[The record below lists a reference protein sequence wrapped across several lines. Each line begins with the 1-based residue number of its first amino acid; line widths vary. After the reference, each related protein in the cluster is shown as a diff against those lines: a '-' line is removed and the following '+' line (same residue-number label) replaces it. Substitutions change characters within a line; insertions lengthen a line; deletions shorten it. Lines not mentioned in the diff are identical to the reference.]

1 MIMYLLGK
9 FIKLSIID
17 LLLPGPPL
25 RSGFEW
31 LEAPVGGEGIVQ
43 KVETVPGNIHLV
55 HLSTK
60 LYYTRLKKKKQKG
73 IS

>member
-17 LLLPGPPL
+17 LLLPGSPL

-31 LEAPVGGEGIVQ
+31 LEAPVGGEGIVK
-43 KVETVPGNIHLV
+43 KVEAVPGHKHLV
-55 HLSTK
+55 HL
-60 LYYTRLKKKKQKG
+60 LYKILRKKQIG

>member
-1 MIMYLLGK
+1 MIRYLLGK

-31 LEAPVGGEGIVQ
+31 LEAPVGGEGIVK
-43 KVETVPGNIHLV
+43 KVEAVPGNVHLV
-55 HLSTK
+55 HL
-60 LYYTRLKKKKQKG
+60 LYKIEGKKQKE